1 MEKQTTKELTLLL
14 NAAFE
19 QGAWA
24 TANAILAILKSRA
37 SELQYGY

>member
-1 MEKQTTKELTLLL
+1 MDKQTTKELTLLL

-19 QGAWA
+19 QGAWH